1 MNFEGD
7 NSMGT
12 VIIST
17 ILFIIVTLIVKS
29 ICRKHIEAKKNGSVC
44 CGCSKCSSG
53 CNATSQTRKTPFRRQ
68 STSRTAALQAPVYRA
83 YRKPTRDIHSTMP
96 IITQRF
102 SM

>member
-12 VIIST
+12 LIIST

-53 CNATSQTRKTPFRRQ
+53 CNKN
-68 STSRTAALQAPVYRA
+68 
-83 YRKPTRDIHSTMP
+83 K
-96 IITQRF
+96 
-102 SM
+102 